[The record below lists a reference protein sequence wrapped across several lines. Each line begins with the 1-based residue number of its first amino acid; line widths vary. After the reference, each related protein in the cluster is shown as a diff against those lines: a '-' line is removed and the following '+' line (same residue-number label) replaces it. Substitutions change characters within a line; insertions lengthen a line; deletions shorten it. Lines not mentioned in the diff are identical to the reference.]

1 MLDRPDFC
9 SRHSWPFVIEKV
21 QFNYEELVPV
31 KEKDSTEDRILTKT
45 VFKHKD
51 IRQDRSLYKVS
62 DFFLDNL
69 IDAGAT
75 DLLRPTPTVSLGK
88 FAAEDHLSELADFA
102 DAADAA
108 AVSTSSSSSSSS
120 FETSSSE

>member
-9 SRHSWPFVIEKV
+9 SRHSGPFVVDKV
-21 QFNYEELVPV
+21 QFDFDELVPV
-31 KEKDSTEDRILTKT
+31 KEKESTEDRILTKT
-45 VFKHKD
+45 VFKLKD

-75 DLLRPTPTVSLGK
+75 DLLRPTPVISHGK
-88 FAAEDHLSELADFA
+88 FAAEDHLSDFA
-102 DAADAA
+102 DVADAAYAADAA
-108 AVSTSSSSSSSS
+108 AVVSSSSSEPSSN
-120 FETSSSE
+120 